1 MEKDKEKKNNNNKI
15 EEEEYGEREKK
26 RKTKKQRKR
35 NKEKEKK
42 HIYQERGDR
51 FVGVGKKGG
60 QQGSAWKF
68 RKIELHPI
76 DETHEIW
83 VLLD

>member
-1 MEKDKEKKNNNNKI
+1 LW
-15 EEEEYGEREKK
+15 GWEKK
-26 RKTKKQRKR
+26 R
-35 NKEKEKK
+35 
-42 HIYQERGDR
+42 
-51 FVGVGKKGG
+51 G

-83 VLLD
+83 VLLE